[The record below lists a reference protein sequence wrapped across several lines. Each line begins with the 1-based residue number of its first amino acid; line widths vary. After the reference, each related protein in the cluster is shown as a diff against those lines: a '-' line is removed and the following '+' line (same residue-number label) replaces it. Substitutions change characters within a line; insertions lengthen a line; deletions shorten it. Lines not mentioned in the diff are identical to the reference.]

1 MEIMNLCEAEYRK
14 IKRVCVC
21 MSVCTRESIL
31 NKAHKCQ
38 LTAPSTQEACV
49 ES

>member
-1 MEIMNLCEAEYRK
+1 MNLCEAEYGK

-21 MSVCTRESIL
+21 VCVCMRKSIL

-38 LTAPSTQEACV
+38 LTAPNTQEACV